1 MMDTDLVIVGCGAG
15 GLLAAVTAGELG
27 VRCVAVERRHRV
39 GLKLLMC
46 GNNRCNISHAFNAEQ
61 MLEAYGEPVATFL
74 RTAMTQFAPQTLS
87 KWFARNGLATCVK
100 NNRIYPTTEKGDD
113 VLHCFTD
120 RMRDLSVPLM
130 LNSPVER
137 LEPVEGGY
145 RVVCE
150 KLSLTAKTVLL
161 ATGGVSYPKTG
172 SVGDGQRMLAELE
185 IDVTP
190 LRAGLAGID
199 VKDAWLQTQG
209 KFEFQNVKA
218 TVSDGQKI
226 IGVTMGNMLCE
237 NGCLRGT
244 AIFDA
249 TRLIARHQL
258 KSFGITLDLCPQMG
272 AAAVES
278 TISRGGLAALGIPEQ
293 LEGGLKRIL
302 PNAGVGSWLK
312 AVPLSIEAIRP
323 LKEAIVTVGGVA
335 LDEVD
340 PQTMEVRKLPGVYVC
355 GELLDVDGPTGG
367 FNLHAAFA
375 TAHLA
380 VKAIAES
387 LGIAGKPKDAAQAKA
402 NDAKKEAY
410 RDKGKGGRGG
420 VHGGK
425 TPPSE
430 GGRWEKSA
438 PSSEWKPKNSGGKHQ
453 GGADNNGRQPTNRPR
468 SRADSKPG
476 NRWDNSEFERRR
488 TRP

>member
-15 GLLAAVTAGELG
+15 GLLASVTAGELG
-27 VRCVAVERRHRV
+27 IRCVVVERRHRV

-46 GNNRCNISHAFNAEQ
+46 GNNRCNISHAFNVEE
-61 MLEAYGEPVATFL
+61 MLEAYGEPVASFL
-74 RTAMTQFAPQTLS
+74 RPAMTLFAPRTLS
-87 KWFARNGLATCVK
+87 KWFARNGLATCIK

-120 RMRDLSVPLM
+120 RMRDLTVPLM

-137 LEPVEGGY
+137 LEPADEGY

-172 SVGDGQRMLAELE
+172 SVGDGQRMLAELG

-190 LRAGLAGID
+190 LRAGLAGVD
-199 VKDAWLQTQG
+199 VKDTWLQPQG
-209 KFEFQNVKA
+209 KFEFLNVKA
-218 TVSDGQKI
+218 TVSDGQHLV
-226 IGVTMGNMLCE
+226 GVTMGNMLCE

-249 TRLIARHQL
+249 TRLIARQQL
-258 KSFGITLDLCPQMG
+258 KSFGITLDLCPQMS
-272 AAAVES
+272 ASTVE
-278 TISRGGLAALGIPEQ
+278 TMLSRGSFADLGIPEP
-293 LEGGLKRIL
+293 LVNGLKRIL
-302 PNAGVGSWLK
+302 PRTDAGHWLK
-312 AVPLSIEAIRP
+312 AVPLSIAAIRP

-335 LDEVD
+335 LSEVN
-340 PQTMEVRKLPGVYVC
+340 PQTMELSKLPGVYVC

-387 LGIAGKPKDAAQAKA
+387 LGIAGNGHDATQEKTKETRKESFREKGRASRVVSHGHSASP
-402 NDAKKEAY
+402 DA
-410 RDKGKGGRGG
+410 
-420 VHGGK
+420 
-425 TPPSE
+425 S
-430 GGRWEKSA
+430 RWENTGRLPEGKS
-438 PSSEWKPKNSGGKHQ
+438 PDGSGRHYVSNATNGHQ
-453 GGADNNGRQPTNRPR
+453 SPNRSR